1 MKKKDALYIVLFV
14 VAFISI
20 IGLLMVWSDGYL
32 DGTIIAGILSVL
44 APVLLCLYLIAVVV
58 TWIKDKLK
66 K

>member
-1 MKKKDALYIVLFV
+1 MKIKDTIYVILFF

-20 IGLLMVWSDGYL
+20 IGLLMAWSDGYL
-32 DGTIIAGILSVL
+32 DGTIIASILSVL

-58 TWIKDKLK
+58 TWIKNKLK